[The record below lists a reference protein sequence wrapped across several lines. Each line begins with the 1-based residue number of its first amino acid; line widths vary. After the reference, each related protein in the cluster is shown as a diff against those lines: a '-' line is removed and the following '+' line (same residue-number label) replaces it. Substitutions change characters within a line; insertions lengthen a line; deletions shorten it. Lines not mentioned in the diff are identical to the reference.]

1 MSEPT
6 DEPSTASRGTQTLMR
21 GLDLVE
27 ALRDAPLRVAEL
39 ARMLGLS
46 RTTTHRLAAALVE
59 RGYVAQG
66 EKGQLTLGPMLLQLG
81 FTAHRRIDIVRVA
94 RARMEALSADSGL
107 CVFLGRREG
116 DHSLHL
122 DRAAGRQRLEVSTR
136 PGDRRPV
143 AQTGIGKA
151 LLFDEDAAGLA
162 RLYHAVRPGTEDAA
176 VEAWVADM
184 RTNARRGHVIHDSI
198 GNDGIR
204 SVAAPIRDVT
214 GGIVAAI
221 GIATAAQYLTQD
233 KVTAIGPQVAATAQA
248 ISRDLGYDDAG
259 QSVPAA

>member
-1 MSEPT
+1 MSEPSA
-6 DEPSTASRGTQTLMR
+6 DPSTASRGTQTLMR

-27 ALRDAPLRVAEL
+27 ALRDTPLRVAEL
-39 ARMLGLS
+39 ARVLGLT

-59 RGYVAQG
+59 RGYVAPA
-66 EKGQLTLGPMLLQLG
+66 EKGALTLGPMLLQLG
-81 FTAHRRIDIVRVA
+81 FTAHRRIDMVRVA
-94 RARMEALSADSGL
+94 RARMEALSADTGL

-143 AQTGIGKA
+143 AQTGLGKA
-151 LLFDEDAAGLA
+151 LLFDEDKATLAELHRAAA
-162 RLYHAVRPGTEDAA
+162 PAA
-176 VEAWVADM
+176 SAAATAAWVADM
-184 RTNARRGHVIHDSI
+184 RANARRGHVIHDSV

-204 SVAAPIRDVT
+204 SIAAPIRDVT

-221 GIATAAQYLTQD
+221 GIPTAAQYLTDD
-233 KVTAIGPQVAATAQA
+233 KVAIIGPKVAATAAA
-248 ISRDLGYDDAG
+248 ISRDLGYESDPP
-259 QSVPAA
+259 VPVA